1 LLREAAQRLGVYLL
15 NSVNPYRIEGQKTIV
30 FELLQQLEW
39 RAPDWIA
46 LPAGNLGNT
55 GAFGKA
61 LDEAHR
67 LGLIDRVPRIL
78 AVQASGA
85 APFHEAF
92 KSGFDAPRSTR
103 AETVASAI
111 RIGNPASYE
120 RGVRA
125 IRLTSGWVTSVPD
138 ASIIEAQRIIGYA
151 GIGCEPA
158 SAASVAGVRQ
168 AIDRGVIARDASV
181 VAVLT
186 GHLLKDPI
194 AEDPQATT
202 RLDGPVE
209 IDASLSALERELA
222 TVRR

>member
-1 LLREAAQRLGVYLL
+1 M
-15 NSVNPYRIEGQKTIV
+15 NPYRIEGQKSIV
-30 FELLQQLEW
+30 FELLEQLEW

-67 LGLIDRVPRIL
+67 LGLIDRIPRIL
-78 AVQASGA
+78 AVQAAGA
-85 APFHEAF
+85 APFYESF
-92 KSGFDAPRSTR
+92 KSGFDAPRTVR
-103 AETVASAI
+103 AETVATAI

-125 IRLTSGWVTSVPD
+125 IRLTNGAVASVPD
-138 ASIIEAQRIIGYA
+138 AEILEAQHMIGAA

-168 AIDRGVIARDASV
+168 AIGSGLIQRDASV

-186 GHLLKDPI
+186 GHVLKDPGV
-194 AEDPQATT
+194 EDLPGVSE
-202 RLDGPVE
+202 RDGPVE
-209 IDASLSALERELA
+209 IDASLGALERELQ
-222 TVRR
+222 VERH